1 MATGWLNYGA
11 PSASREGRSVLST
24 HISED
29 FILPVLFPRKGLK
42 QVNLIRNSNVPSFFF
57 LNEVLANF
65 HCAVTLRTVGTFIY
79 WPNKEEHK

>member
-1 MATGWLNYGA
+1 MFL
-11 PSASREGRSVLST
+11 
-24 HISED
+24 
-29 FILPVLFPRKGLK
+29 
-42 QVNLIRNSNVPSFFF
+42 FFF